1 MSCHSLSSP
10 GVQLSTGTERPC
22 PHPRWH
28 QPGDQSSGCC
38 PLWEAE
44 AWQRPEW
51 VLLGE
56 ELTLSQHHQR
66 RDRPHHHL
74 PLQGVWQVG
83 GTGPGTESNFVMD
96 NCSVKPMTGW
106 SEVSSTNPRLSKVPL
121 IPSLGSAWCLMLG
134 RPCLWLRI
142 WSFWCLKV

>member
-10 GVQLSTGTERPC
+10 GVQLPTGTEWPC

-38 PLWEAE
+38 SLWKAE
-44 AWQRPEW
+44 AWQCPER
-51 VLLGE
+51 VLLSE

-83 GTGPGTESNFVMD
+83 RTGPGTESKCVM
-96 NCSVKPMTGW
+96 NNASVGAGPRW
-106 SEVSSTNPRLSKVPL
+106 SEVCPGRKRTQTLQFFL
-121 IPSLGSAWCLMLG
+121 ISSLGSTWCLMVSG
-134 RPCLWLRI
+134 PCL
-142 WSFWCLKV
+142 